1 MTKMGAFGLCFPRP
15 VSLPTGQSMLFLW
28 DFPQDIHIEL
38 NGSHAIMFLLVD
50 TTNLEDIATALEAY
64 PLAGVT
70 TCPTLIVKERRPFW
84 DLLQDIR
91 RLIGNDRM
99 LHAQVM
105 GSTAKQILQDAAAL
119 RERISGNFYV
129 KVPVSAEGLKAMPQ
143 LQKEGIA
150 FTATTIHSVPQA
162 LLAAEHGAS
171 FLAPYINHIEDEGV
185 AGAEFVAQL
194 ADYLDRNRLPA
205 KILAASFRN
214 TRQIQSVLTAGAHHV
229 TVAPELA
236 WKLLDSP
243 MTDQAVAK
251 FRHAWDECYGSDKNL
266 ANLEQ

>member
-1 MTKMGAFGLCFPRP
+1 
-15 VSLPTGQSMLFLW
+15 
-28 DFPQDIHIEL
+28 
-38 NGSHAIMFLLVD
+38 MFLLVD
-50 TTNLEDIATALEAY
+50 TANLEDIATALEAY

-171 FLAPYINHIEDEGV
+171 FLAPYINHIEDANES
-185 AGAEFVAQL
+185 GAEFVRKVVS
-194 ADYLDRNRLPA
+194 YLDSRHLPA
-205 KILAASFRN
+205 RILAASFRN
-214 TRQIQSVLTAGAHHV
+214 VRQIMDVLLAGAHTV
-229 TVAPELA
+229 TLSPDLV
-236 WKLLDSP
+236 WKLAAHP
-243 MTDQAVAK
+243 MTDASVEK
-251 FRHAWDECYGSDKNL
+251 FRNAWDGFYGKGKNVADL
-266 ANLEQ
+266 P